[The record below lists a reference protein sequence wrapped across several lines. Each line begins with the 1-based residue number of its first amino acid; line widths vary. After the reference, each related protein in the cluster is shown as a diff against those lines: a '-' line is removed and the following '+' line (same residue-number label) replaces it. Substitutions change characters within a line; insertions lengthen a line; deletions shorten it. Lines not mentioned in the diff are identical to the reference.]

1 MKLAKVAFLLIF
13 CFSCQSEGV
22 ISFWRARAG
31 SEIVR
36 LARKRARFGKAGL
49 KTSAELQNIE
59 YC

>member
-1 MKLAKVAFLLIF
+1 MYEKNLIIVAFFVNIWS
-13 CFSCQSEGV
+13 SCQSKGV

-49 KTSAELQNIE
+49 
-59 YC
+59 

>member
-1 MKLAKVAFLLIF
+1 MFNKRWVTVQINLAEVAFLSNF

-49 KTSAELQNIE
+49 
-59 YC
+59 